1 VYAFR
6 VNEVQVDTS
15 EEFARHRDAID
26 PLRGFRE
33 RFEFPKLR
41 RTGLETGATNDPAR
55 LEAGGPWQ
63 VVYLAGNSLGLMPK
77 SVREIVSEELEDWAR
92 LAVDAH
98 FDAHRPWYSYHEI
111 FRDAGARLVGA
122 NPGAHPDCP
131 EVVMMNSL
139 TINLHLMLMTFYRPA
154 KDRYRI
160 LIESHCFPSDLYA
173 VQSHVRARGVE
184 LGGRDARAPQTAVLE
199 ISPRPGEHTIRE
211 EDIEELLARE
221 GHSIA
226 VVLLPGVNF
235 FTGQAFDI
243 ERITRAAHAQ
253 GCIAG
258 WDLAHAAGNL
268 TLRLH
273 DWNADFAVWCSYKY
287 LNAGPGAVAG
297 CFVNE
302 KHGKNLDLPR
312 FAGWWG
318 NDPAKRFNMLEE
330 REFVPR
336 AGADGWQISNPPIMS
351 MAPLKASLDIFDEAT
366 MPALRAKSMELTGY
380 LRALLEPEES
390 PAAERDFKIITPWE
404 QDRHGCQLSI
414 LVRDRPRERYEALLK
429 AGIMCDFRAPNI
441 IRAAPAPLY
450 NSFHDC
456 WTFAQVFH
464 SLL

>member
-1 VYAFR
+1 M
-6 VNEVQVDTS
+6 NEVELDTS
-15 EEFARHRDAID
+15 EEFARHLDAID

-33 RFEFPKLR
+33 RFEFPQLK
-41 RTGLETGATNDPAR
+41 RTGLQPRAT
-55 LEAGGPWQ
+55 EGPVANG

-77 SVREIVSEELEDWAR
+77 SVRAVLNEELDDWAS

-98 FDAHRPWYSYHEI
+98 FDAHRPWYPYHEI
-111 FRDAGARLVGA
+111 LRDPGARLVGA
-122 NPGAHPDCP
+122 TSNSECP

-139 TINLHLMLMTFYRPA
+139 TINLHLMLMTFYRPT
-154 KDRYRI
+154 KERNRI
-160 LIESHCFPSDLYA
+160 LIESHCFPSDRYA
-173 VQSHVRARGVE
+173 VQSHVRARCFDDGR
-184 LGGRDARAPQTAVLE
+184 RDACPTDSILE
-199 ISPRPGEHTIRE
+199 IAPRPGEHTIRE

-297 CFVNE
+297 CFVHE
-302 KHGKNLDLPR
+302 KHGRNLDLPR

-318 NDPAKRFNMLEE
+318 NDPATRFNMLEE
-330 REFVPR
+330 RVFKPR
-336 AGADGWQISNPPIMS
+336 AGADGWQISNPPIFA
-351 MAPLKASLDIFDEAT
+351 MAPLKASLDVFDEAT
-366 MPALRAKSMELTGY
+366 MPALRAKSLELTEY
-380 LRALLEPEES
+380 LRALLESGES
-390 PAAERDFKIITPWE
+390 RDRQFDIITPRAHE
-404 QDRHGCQLSI
+404 QHGCQLSI
-414 LVRDRPRERYEALLK
+414 LVHDRPRERFQALLD
-429 AGIMCDFRAPNI
+429 AGVIGDFRAPNV
-441 IRAAPAPLY
+441 IRAAPTPLY

-456 WTFAQVFH
+456 WVFASVFH
-464 SLL
+464 SLQ